1 MAKGFN
7 GFGGGG
13 GFSMQQM
20 MRQAQKM
27 QEQMAKAQEELAE
40 LSVTGTAGGGM
51 VEITLSGKREV
62 EGVTVKPEA
71 VDPDDVEMLEDLI
84 AAALG
89 DALAKVA
96 EKEKEM
102 LPYGAA
108 GMLG

>member
-1 MAKGFN
+1 MAKFN

-13 GFSMQQM
+13 GFNMQQM

-40 LSVTGTAGGGM
+40 LSVTGSAGGGM

-62 EGVTVKPEA
+62 AAVTVKPEA

-89 DALAKVA
+89 DALGKVE
-96 EKEKEM
+96 EKEKEIM
-102 LPYGAA
+102 PYGAA
-108 GMLG
+108 GML

>member
-1 MAKGFN
+1 MAKFN

-13 GFSMQQM
+13 GFNMQQM

-40 LSVTGTAGGGM
+40 LSVTGSAGGGM

-62 EGVTVKPEA
+62 EAVTVKPEA

-89 DALAKVA
+89 DALGKVE
-96 EKEKEM
+96 EKEKEIM
-102 LPYGAA
+102 PYGAA
-108 GMLG
+108 GML

>member
-1 MAKGFN
+1 MGKGFN

-13 GFSMQQM
+13 FNMQQM

-62 EGVTVKPEA
+62 EKVTIKPEA

-89 DALAKVA
+89 DALSKVE

-102 LPYGAA
+102 MPYGAA
-108 GMLG
+108 GLM

>member
-1 MAKGFN
+1 MGKGFG

-13 GFSMQQM
+13 FNMQQM

-40 LSVTGTAGGGM
+40 LSVTGSAGGGM
-51 VEITLSGKREV
+51 VEITLSGKRDV
-62 EGVTVKPEA
+62 EAVVIKPEA

-84 AAALG
+84 AAAIG

-96 EKEKEM
+96 EKEKELM
-102 LPYGAA
+102 PLGAA
-108 GMLG
+108 GLM